1 MKIEK
6 NKYPPNHIA
15 IIMDG
20 NGRWASSKALNRV
33 DGHEE
38 GVKSVRK
45 IIKHCGNIGIEYLTL
60 FSFSEENWK
69 RPKKEIL
76 ALMKLLVK
84 SLDKELNS
92 LIENNIQFN
101 IIGNLEKI
109 DIFTRNKLLNV
120 VKITTKNSGLK
131 LTLAISYGG
140 RQEIIS
146 AINKI
151 IKSDIKNIEYDDFKN
166 FLFTKNIPDPDLLIR
181 TGNEKR
187 ISNFLLWQIAYTE
200 IYFSKLYWPD
210 FNENELDN
218 AINDFISRKRKF
230 GKIQ

>member
-1 MKIEK
+1 
-6 NKYPPNHIA
+6 
-15 IIMDG
+15 MDG
-20 NGRWASSKALNRV
+20 NGRWASSKGLKRV

-38 GVKSVRK
+38 GVNSVRK

-60 FSFSEENWK
+60 FSFSEENWN
-69 RPKKEIL
+69 RPKTEIL

-92 LIENNIQFN
+92 LIKNNIQFN
-101 IIGNLEKI
+101 IIGDLKKL

-120 VKITTKNSGLK
+120 VKLTTDNNGLK

-151 IKSDIKNIEYDDFKN
+151 IKLKINSVKYDDFKN
-166 FLFTKNIPDPDLLIR
+166 FLFTEDIPDPDLLIR

-210 FNENELDN
+210 FNENELDI

-230 GKIQ
+230 GKVL

>member
-1 MKIEK
+1 
-6 NKYPPNHIA
+6 
-15 IIMDG
+15 MDG
-20 NGRWASSKALNRV
+20 NGRWASSKGLKRV
-33 DGHEE
+33 DGHKE
-38 GVKSVRK
+38 GVNSVRK
-45 IIKHCGNIGIEYLTL
+45 IIKHCGAIGIEYLTL
-60 FSFSEENWK
+60 FSFSEENWN
-69 RPKKEIL
+69 RPKTEIL

-92 LIENNIQFN
+92 LIKNNIQFK
-101 IIGNLEKI
+101 IIGDLKKL

-120 VKITTKNSGLK
+120 VKLTTDNSGLK

-151 IKSDIKNIEYDDFKN
+151 IKLKIDSVKYDDFRN
-166 FLFTKNIPDPDLLIR
+166 FLFTENIPDPDLLIR

-210 FNENELDN
+210 FNENELDI

-230 GKIQ
+230 GKVL

>member
-1 MKIEK
+1 
-6 NKYPPNHIA
+6 
-15 IIMDG
+15 MDG
-20 NGRWASSKALNRV
+20 NGRWASSKGLKRV
-33 DGHEE
+33 DGHKE
-38 GVKSVRK
+38 GVNSVRK
-45 IIKHCGNIGIEYLTL
+45 IIKHCGDIGIEYLTL
-60 FSFSEENWK
+60 FSFSEENWN
-69 RPKKEIL
+69 RPKTEIL

-92 LIENNIQFN
+92 LIKNNIQFK
-101 IIGNLEKI
+101 IIGDLKKL

-120 VKITTKNSGLK
+120 VKLTADNSGLK

-151 IKSDIKNIEYDDFKN
+151 IKLKINSVKYDDFRN

-210 FNENELDN
+210 FNENELDI

-230 GKIQ
+230 GKVL

>member
-1 MKIEK
+1 
-6 NKYPPNHIA
+6 
-15 IIMDG
+15 MDG
-20 NGRWASSKALNRV
+20 NGRWASSKGLKRV
-33 DGHEE
+33 DGHKE
-38 GVKSVRK
+38 GVNSVRK
-45 IIKHCGNIGIEYLTL
+45 IIKHCGDIGIEYLTL
-60 FSFSEENWK
+60 FSFSEENWN
-69 RPKKEIL
+69 RPKTEIL

-92 LIENNIQFN
+92 LIKNNIQFK
-101 IIGNLEKI
+101 IIGDLKKL

-120 VKITTKNSGLK
+120 VKLTADNSGLK

-151 IKSDIKNIEYDDFKN
+151 IKLKINSVKYDDFRN
-166 FLFTKNIPDPDLLIR
+166 FLFTENIPDPDLLIR

-210 FNENELDN
+210 FNENELDI

-230 GKIQ
+230 GKVL

>member
-92 LIENNIQFN
+92 LIKNNIQFN
-101 IIGNLEKI
+101 IIGNLKKI

-120 VKITTKNSGLK
+120 VKLTTKNSGLK

-151 IKSDIKNIEYDDFKN
+151 IKTDIKNIEYDDFKN
-166 FLFTKNIPDPDLLIR
+166 FLFTENIPDPDLLIR

>member
-1 MKIEK
+1 
-6 NKYPPNHIA
+6 
-15 IIMDG
+15 MDG
-20 NGRWASSKALNRV
+20 NGRWASSKGLKRV

-38 GVKSVRK
+38 GVNSVRR

-60 FSFSEENWK
+60 FSFSEENWN
-69 RPKKEIL
+69 RPKTEIL
-76 ALMKLLVK
+76 ALMRLLVK

-92 LIENNIQFN
+92 LIKNNIQFN
-101 IIGNLEKI
+101 IIGDLKKL

-120 VKITTKNSGLK
+120 VKLTTDNNGLK

-151 IKSDIKNIEYDDFKN
+151 IKLKINSVKYDDFKN
-166 FLFTKNIPDPDLLIR
+166 FLFTEDIPDPDLLIR

-210 FNENELDN
+210 FNENELDI

-230 GKIQ
+230 GKVL

>member
-1 MKIEK
+1 MNIKH
-6 NKYPPNHIA
+6 NKYPKHLA
-15 IIMDG
+15 VIMDG
-20 NGRWASSKALNRV
+20 NGRWASSKGLKRV
-33 DGHEE
+33 DGHKE
-38 GVKSVRK
+38 GVNSVRK
-45 IIKHCGNIGIEYLTL
+45 IIKHCGDIGIEYLTL
-60 FSFSEENWK
+60 FSFSEENWN
-69 RPKKEIL
+69 RPKTEIL

-92 LIENNIQFN
+92 LIKNNIQFK
-101 IIGNLEKI
+101 IIGDLKKL

-120 VKITTKNSGLK
+120 VKLTADNSGLK

-151 IKSDIKNIEYDDFKN
+151 IKLKINSVKYDDFRN
-166 FLFTKNIPDPDLLIR
+166 FLFTENIPDPDLLIR

-210 FNENELDN
+210 FNENELDI

-230 GKIQ
+230 GKVL

>member
-1 MKIEK
+1 MNTKG
-6 NKYPPNHIA
+6 NKHPKHLA

-20 NGRWASSKALNRV
+20 NGRWASSKGLKRV

-38 GVKSVRK
+38 GVNSVRR

-60 FSFSEENWK
+60 FSFSEENWN
-69 RPKKEIL
+69 RPKTEIL
-76 ALMKLLVK
+76 ALMRLLVK

-92 LIENNIQFN
+92 LIKNNIQFN
-101 IIGNLEKI
+101 IIGDLKKL

-120 VKITTKNSGLK
+120 VKLTTDNNGLK

-151 IKSDIKNIEYDDFKN
+151 IKLKINSVKYDDFKN
-166 FLFTKNIPDPDLLIR
+166 FLFTEDIPDPDLLIR

-210 FNENELDN
+210 FNENELDI

-230 GKIQ
+230 GKVL